1 MGAPG
6 TSPSRAKIMPVARI
20 ALGWALNCPSTSLF
34 RLLSDTE
41 RVTIIPVAVEIIR
54 AGSWD
59 TRPSPMVAMEYW
71 FKTVARSPPPCT
83 MPMIKPA
90 TKLMTVII
98 SDMTASPLT
107 ILVAPSMAP

>member
-6 TSPSRAKIMPVARI
+6 TSPSSAKIMPVARI

-34 RLLSDTE
+34 RLPSDTE

-59 TRPSPMVAMEYW
+59 SLLQISSGICEIFFWCRVQ
-71 FKTVARSPPPCT
+71 
-83 MPMIKPA
+83 MIQRG
-90 TKLMTVII
+90 
-98 SDMTASPLT
+98 
-107 ILVAPSMAP
+107 

>member
-1 MGAPG
+1 
-6 TSPSRAKIMPVARI
+6 MPVARI

-34 RLLSDTE
+34 RLPSDTE

-71 FKTVARSPPPCT
+71 FKTLASSPPPCT
-83 MPMIKPA
+83 TPTLQPA
-90 TKLMTVII
+90 PQVRTGIN
-98 SDMTASPLT
+98 SDMPA
-107 ILVAPSMAP
+107 APGTLLGAPAMAP